1 MKKYLIACC
10 TIIVLYGC
18 KTTKQPSSANLVQE
32 DNSPTLITL
41 GPNKVKTN
49 EFKYVYNKN
58 NGSAQDAYTEK
69 SLRDY
74 LDLYTNFRLKILEAE
89 AGGRDTVKEFKTELE
104 GYRKQL
110 AQPYLTEKGVTEQL
124 VKEAYERMKEEVNAS
139 HILLNVS
146 PDAEPKDTLLAY
158 NKLIDLRKR
167 ALAGEKFDSLA
178 KKYSEDPS
186 AKQNYGSLGYFTAM
200 QMVYPFEDAAF
211 KTPTGS
217 ISMPVR
223 TRFGYHILKVNG
235 RRPSRGEVK
244 VAHIMIRA
252 GEGISK
258 EDSIAAKQKSD
269 EIYNKLKT
277 GDKWNELCDQFS
289 DDFNTKSKG
298 GELQTFASNQLGVP
312 AFEDAAFALAKPG
325 DLTKPVK
332 SPYGYHI
339 IKLIEKQPLKPF
351 SELESGLKAKVQKDS
366 RSDLN
371 KTIFIQK
378 RKAEYKYTENAAV
391 LNSVYAAADSNV
403 ANGTFDYKSDN
414 PFLKLT
420 AFTLDGKPY
429 IVQSFYDYVKAN
441 QKPKK
446 GATASSVMRTQLKA
460 YAEKSVMD
468 YEETQLSRKH
478 EDYKMLYKEYRDGI
492 LLFSLMDEK
501 VWTKAVNDT
510 AGLKTFYEQNKA
522 NYQWKKRNDAIVLN
536 AADEATL
543 KKAIATIKSSN
554 IFPVK
559 DPAFDTLSFE
569 KGKSGIAK
577 DMQLTLNRVGNA
589 LKRDKN
595 LLVKATAF
603 SDQKDVLG
611 TPRLD
616 SVFDYLKSKGVN
628 MAQVQRDSK
637 LVQDINY
644 FVTKSVKSKKTT
656 AEKKAN
662 PLAGK
667 LTFTVYSTTPKAIEK
682 TFNAEKPLTLEVSA
696 GKFQAGE
703 NALLDS
709 LEWKTGDVNFK
720 KGNRFIY
727 ISSTQLLAP
736 TAKTLD
742 ESRGQVISDYQN
754 YLEKEWIKT
763 LRQKYPVVVNE
774 EEFKKIV
781 KK

>member
-1 MKKYLIACC
+1 MKKIVIACLS
-10 TIIVLYGC
+10 IIALNGC
-18 KTTKQPSSANLVQE
+18 KSTKQPSSAKLAPE
-32 DNSPTLITL
+32 TSPTLITL
-41 GPNKVKTN
+41 GSTQVKAN
-49 EFKYVYNKN
+49 EFRYVYNKN
-58 NGSAQDAYTEK
+58 NGSATDAYTEK

-89 AGGRDTVKEFKTELE
+89 AGGRDTLKDFKTELE

-110 AQPYLTEKGVTEQL
+110 ATPYLTEKGVTEQL

-139 HILLNVS
+139 HILLNVN
-146 PDAEPKDTLLAY
+146 PDAEPKDTLIAY
-158 NKLIDLRKR
+158 NKLIEYRKR
-167 ALAGEKFDSLA
+167 ALAGESFDSLA

-186 AKQNYGSLGYFTAM
+186 AKQNNGKLGYFTAM

-211 KTPTGS
+211 KTTTGS

-244 VAHIMIRA
+244 VGHIMIRA

-258 EDSIAAKQKSD
+258 EDSLAAKQKSD
-269 EIYNKLKT
+269 EIYNKLKA
-277 GDKWNELCDQFS
+277 GEKWNILCDQFS
-289 DDFNTKSKG
+289 DDFNTKANG

-312 AFEDAAFALAKPG
+312 AFEDASFALAKPG
-325 DLTKPVK
+325 DISKPVK

-339 IKLIEKQPLKPF
+339 IKLLEKQPLKPF
-351 SELESGLKAKVQKDS
+351 SEMESGLKTKVQRDS

-371 KTIFIQK
+371 KTIFLQK
-378 RKAEYKYTENAAV
+378 RKSEYKYTENMTT
-391 LNSVYAAADSNV
+391 LNQVYAAADTNV
-403 ANGTFDYKSDN
+403 ANGTFNYKAEN
-414 PFLKLT
+414 PLLKQSV
-420 AFTLDGKPY
+420 FTIDGKPCT
-429 IVQSFYDYVKAN
+429 VKSFYDYIKEN

-446 GATASSVMRTQLKA
+446 GMTPSAAMRNQLKA
-460 YAEKSVMD
+460 FADKSVMD
-468 YEETQLSRKH
+468 YEESQLSRKY
-478 EDYKMLYKEYRDGI
+478 EDYRMLYKEYRDGI

-510 AGLKTFYEQNKA
+510 AGLKNFYEQNKA

-536 AADEATL
+536 AADESTL
-543 KKAIATIKSSN
+543 KKAVANIKSSN

-559 DPAFDTLSFE
+559 EPAFDTLSFE
-569 KGKSGIAK
+569 KGKTGIAK
-577 DMQLTLNRVGNA
+577 EMQLTLNRVANA
-589 LKRDKN
+589 IRRDKS

-603 SDQKDVLG
+603 QDQSDVLG
-611 TPRLD
+611 TIRLD
-616 SVFDYLKSKGVN
+616 SVMGYLKAKNVN
-628 MAQVQRDSK
+628 TAQVQRDSK

-644 FVTKSVKSKKTT
+644 FVTKSVKKPKKTT
-656 AEKKAN
+656 SEKKPN

-667 LTFTVYSTTPKAIEK
+667 MTFTVYSTSPKVIEK
-682 TFNAEKPLTLEVSA
+682 TYNAEKPLTLEVSS

-709 LEWKTGDVNFK
+709 LEWKTGEMNFK

-727 ISSTQLLAP
+727 IISKELLQP
-736 TAKTLD
+736 TTKTLD

-763 LRQKYPVVVNE
+763 LRLKYPVSVNE
-774 EEFKKIV
+774 EEFKKLV